1 MTLLEHELGE
11 MPNEALR
18 RLAESGTPTVA
29 AAAQAELDS
38 RPSARA
44 DAGEAWIRKVF
55 PSRPD
60 PFA

>member
-1 MTLLEHELGE
+1 MTLLEHELRG
-11 MPNEALR
+11 MPDDALR
-18 RLAESGTPTVA
+18 RLTVSVTPTVA

-44 DAGEAWIRKVF
+44 EAGEAWIRKVF